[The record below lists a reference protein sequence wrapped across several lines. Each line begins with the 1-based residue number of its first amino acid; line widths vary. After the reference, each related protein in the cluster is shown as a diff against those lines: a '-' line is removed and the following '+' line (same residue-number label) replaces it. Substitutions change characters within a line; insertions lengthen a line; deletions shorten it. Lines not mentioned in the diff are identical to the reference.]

1 VADGTRAVV
10 MVVDDDATW
19 RELLL
24 DFLKDE
30 RFQVAGAANGAEAL
44 RRLVR
49 GEVKPDLILLDLDMP
64 VMDGWRFRRRQL
76 ADERLAAIPVVV
88 VSSDEPGSLPVDG
101 LVPKPCRPGE
111 LLSAVTG
118 VLRRRRAA

>member
-1 VADGTRAVV
+1 MADGTGVMV

-19 RELLL
+19 RELVLE
-24 DFLKDE
+24 FLKE
-30 RFQVAGAANGAEAL
+30 ARFEVAGAANGAEAL
-44 RRLVR
+44 RRLRR
-49 GEVKPDLILLDLDMP
+49 GEVKPDVILLDLTMP

-88 VSSDEPGSLPVDG
+88 VSSDDPGSLPIDR

-111 LLSAVTG
+111 LLSALAA
-118 VLRRRRAA
+118 VLPRRCAA